1 MKSLSGGM
9 TLTHLNYDMLLSA
22 KLTALSL
29 SNKAILPSLTQVS
42 AESDACSLV
51 TYMAVRSAF
60 SYEITSANDMKCLR
74 WKSQKSY
81 SPYIK
86 VFVMS
91 ARDRTFVVEMQ
102 KRKLSRIS

>member
-29 SNKAILPSLTQVS
+29 SNKAILSSLSQVS

-51 TYMAVRSAF
+51 TYTAVHSAF
-60 SYEITSANDMKCLR
+60 FYEIMSANYMKCLQR
-74 WKSQKSY
+74 KSQ
-81 SPYIK
+81 
-86 VFVMS
+86 
-91 ARDRTFVVEMQ
+91 R
-102 KRKLSRIS
+102 